1 MTKVVYEKK
10 TMDVTKR
17 EIEFVVEIRRHN
29 VGPYPNIEFKQIHW
43 ELTYF
48 TNIAKPLGQ
57 SMHEISK

>member
-29 VGPYPNIEFKQIHW
+29 VGPYPNIEFKQIH
-43 ELTYF
+43 
-48 TNIAKPLGQ
+48 
-57 SMHEISK
+57 